1 MFSFYGSSCLCYF
14 YLFLLSGNMI
24 HKDHRLLVLRC
35 PTSSA
40 VMYRWILDLLLLLY
54 GLVQA
59 MVDSIR
65 EDLYEYLVSRLVAR
79 LNMVREFAEA
89 VMGMDLE
96 DLLKHMVP
104 VVLPKL
110 VLDQQHSQL
119 ALDTL
124 HELANQLKT
133 DLGVLLIDWGHRVL
147 SVLLLRADG
156 KELSAVLQFY
166 EAQTEVPSREI
177 FAAVLPALLDELVRS
192 LGDIDSEEGLRR

>member
-1 MFSFYGSSCLCYF
+1 MMYK
-14 YLFLLSGNMI
+14 NQ
-24 HKDHRLLVLRC
+24 RLLVYNC
-35 PTSSA
+35 PTSSG
-40 VMYRWILDLLLLLY
+40 VMYRWILDLILLY